1 MKTVAAQYHE
11 THAEARRC
19 KPRSE
24 RKAILT
30 GRLIHLMRRQLAIED
45 KEDRKRGRGR

>member
-1 MKTVAAQYHE
+1 MKTVAAQYHD
-11 THAEARRC
+11 ALAQLARC

-24 RKAILT
+24 RYFTLRDRVKSL
-30 GRLIHLMRRQLAIED
+30 LRRQIAIED